1 MKNRDIYETAIHLI
15 AEPMEEER
23 IEDYAIRAPYLL
35 GGFLYENSSLD
46 ASYRQFCGL
55 EPHGFI
61 GAVYADLDDDFPLAE
76 RFSTAAGYYLAAMLV
91 IDENGELSD
100 RLFAM
105 FCDSISQISGEIP
118 GASESIVN
126 VY

>member
-15 AEPMEEER
+15 AQPMEDER
-23 IEDYAIRAPYLL
+23 LEDYAVRAPYLL
-35 GGFLYENSSLD
+35 GGFLYENSHLD

-61 GAVYADLDDDFPLAE
+61 GAIYADLDNDFPFAE
-76 RFSTAAGYYLAAMLV
+76 RFSTPAGYYLAAMLV
-91 IDENGELSD
+91 IDEDGELSD

-105 FCDSISQISGEIP
+105 FCDSISQISKEIP
-118 GASESIVN
+118 AASESITN
-126 VY
+126 IY

>member
-15 AEPMEEER
+15 AQPMEDER
-23 IEDYAIRAPYLL
+23 LEDYAVRAPYLL
-35 GGFLYENSSLD
+35 GGFLYENSHLD

-61 GAVYADLDDDFPLAE
+61 GAIYADLDNDFPFAE
-76 RFSTAAGYYLAAMLV
+76 RFSTPAGYYLAAMLV
-91 IDENGELSD
+91 IDEDGELSD

-105 FCDSISQISGEIP
+105 FCDSISQISKEIP
-118 GASESIVN
+118 GASESITN
-126 VY
+126 IY